1 MNKDKFVFNPD
12 TLQYD
17 KVKHSPSKTIL
28 KALAFLVI
36 SAVTGFFS
44 FTYLSKHVPELNL
57 KEQELNRELEQMKV
71 KFNLVSERLD
81 ILNNVLEDIH
91 ERNSNIHQIVFG
103 TKPMDDNI
111 WNGGIGGHRQYNELI
126 NFETKGLLVNTLNKA
141 DAISRK
147 LNLQTLELDKLEE
160 MTIEREKMLHSTPS
174 IKPVQQTHLARDIK
188 YLSGF
193 GMRMHPI
200 YKIPRFH
207 SGIDFSAPE
216 GTKIQATGDGVV
228 KHVEKK
234 STGYGLNIMIDHG
247 YGYETRYAHMNEI
260 LVKEGQKV
268 TKGEVIGLIGDTGS
282 STAPHLHYE
291 VHYKGKPV
299 NPIQYVMDGL
309 SPDEYDA
316 LVKMA
321 SESNKSLD

>member
-1 MNKDKFVFNPD
+1 MNKEKFVFNPD

-17 KVKHSPSKTIL
+17 KVKQSPTKTIL

-36 SAVTGFFS
+36 SSVTGFFG
-44 FTYLSKHVPELNL
+44 FIILSKHIPELNL
-57 KEQELNRELEQMKV
+57 KEQELKRELEQMKV
-71 KFNLVSERLD
+71 KYNLLNDRMTTFND
-81 ILNNVLEDIH
+81 VLENIH
-91 ERNSNIHQIVFG
+91 LRNSNIHQIVFG

-111 WNGGIGGHRQYNELI
+111 WEGGIGGHRQYNELI
-126 NFETKGLLVNTLNKA
+126 NFETKDLLINTLNKA

-147 LNLQTLELDKLEE
+147 MNLQAMELDKLEE

-174 IKPVQQTHLARDIK
+174 IKPVQETHLARDIK

-207 SGIDFSAPE
+207 NGIDFSAPE
-216 GTKIQATGDGVV
+216 GTKIQATGDGIV
-228 KHVEKK
+228 KKVEKK
-234 STGYGLNIMIDHG
+234 STGYGLNIKIDHG
-247 YGYETRYAHMNEI
+247 YGYETLYAHLNEI

-268 TKGEVIGLIGDTGS
+268 KKGEVIGLIGDTGS

-291 VHYKGKPV
+291 VHYQNKAV

-309 SPDEYDA
+309 TPEEYDA